1 MISYEAIIETAD
13 ANATFT
19 PAVALRSH

>member
-1 MISYEAIIETAD
+1 MISYKGNIETAD

-19 PAVALRSH
+19 PTVALRSH